1 MKRYERGVQ
10 RLMRAAWS
18 MNAAVLLVAPVVGQ
32 EPERP
37 VGSPAVVPASNRPTE
52 QPGATAPSLPSTQ
65 PNPNAPNPTG
75 NPPAVKPTSPAAATP
90 AVTAPLP
97 AAQPAL
103 RIPGTIELARLVDLC
118 AARLGISIDYDAA
131 ALKQTVTWRTPGT
144 ATDLQVWEAT
154 NRLLAQRTFTTVRMS
169 GSDGYTVVKLDE
181 AAKSAMCEPQASIR
195 ELAEQVKSGVTKPRP
210 GFRCIAIR
218 LEHLSSRDALEIVK
232 PALRAQGSLA
242 GTVALS
248 TGVIQIADL
257 SPRLDDAIMLLAAA
271 DIPENATVIEEITL
285 QYIAPKQAMEQ
296 LTALQGKRDTIAGE
310 KLVGDVLTASNGT
323 SLTLVAPRRLLPQW
337 KTLIGQIDKREPVQ
351 TITYTPRLFAVRDVA
366 TLITQIIGS
375 PSGVGGGGAGA
386 STPGVDERFKMIVE
400 EPTASLIITAT
411 NSQHERIGELITRLD
426 SVPMEARRPVRTFVV
441 RNRPVGELIEV
452 LDRMIRAGV
461 LESSLAEGDQGAA
474 SGGALTAP
482 AATSGVGT
490 SGINPAAL
498 PVGANPTNTFTMPN
512 GQRSGTAPLLQSPAK
527 TAPITRTESRI
538 SDSAISLT
546 ADESTSTIIAI
557 GESRLLDQL
566 AALVKQLD
574 VRQPQVMLE
583 VMLVSL
589 SESDSVQLGL
599 QLEKLNVD
607 GSITSR
613 LTTLFG
619 LATAASAG
627 VSGTVISPGDFSVIA
642 RAVQTVSAGRTGSFP
657 SVLVSNN
664 QRASFNGVTQQPF
677 ASSFTAGNSS
687 TPTTTF
693 GGTLDAGTQI
703 SVRPQIA
710 EGDQLLLEY
719 NVSISS
725 FVGAGTGT
733 LPPARQVNSV
743 TSQATIP
750 DGYAVIVGGLEVNTE
765 GTNATQVPMLGSI
778 PIIGNAFKDQSITSS
793 KTRFLVFIRANVIRG
808 TTMEGLRHV
817 SKEQLKS
824 VKVPSGWPDNEP
836 QLIR

>member
-1 MKRYERGVQ
+1 MGL
-10 RLMRAAWS
+10 RLALHVP
-18 MNAAVLLVAPVVGQ
+18 VLLITFTAAAQ

-37 VGSPAVVPASNRPTE
+37 VGTPAAPPSQSSP
-52 QPGATAPSLPSTQ
+52 
-65 PNPNAPNPTG
+65 PNAPVQPGSGSSVKAVAPNSNNQPTT
-75 NPPAVKPTSPAAATP
+75 PTP
-90 AVTAPLP
+90 TASTSTST
-97 AAQPAL
+97 QPAL

-118 AARLGISIDYDAA
+118 AARLGISIDYDPA

-144 ATDLQVWEAT
+144 ASDLQVWESA
-154 NRLLAQRTFTTVRMS
+154 NRLLAQRGLTTVRPA

-181 AAKSAMCEPQASIR
+181 APKSAQCEPQASIR
-195 ELAEQVKSGVTKPRP
+195 DLAEQVRAGVSKPRP
-210 GFRCIAIR
+210 GFRCITVR
-218 LEHLSSRDALEIVK
+218 LDHLSSRDALEIVK
-232 PALRAQGSLA
+232 PALRTQGA
-242 GTVALS
+242 NAVTVALT

-257 SPRLDDAIMLLAAA
+257 SVRLDDAVALLSAA
-271 DIPENATVIEEITL
+271 DIPDNATVIEEIAL
-285 QYIAPKQAMEQ
+285 QFTAPKQAMEQ
-296 LTALQGKRDTIAGE
+296 LAALQGKRDSVAGE

-323 SLTLVAPRRLLPQW
+323 SLTIVAPRRLVAQW
-337 KTLIGQIDKREPVQ
+337 KSLIAQIDKREPVQ
-351 TITYTPRLFAVRDVA
+351 TVTYTPRLFSVRDVA
-366 TLITQIIGS
+366 ALISQIIGA
-375 PSGVGGGGAGA
+375 PTAGGPAPGAGA
-386 STPGVDERFKMIVE
+386 FGPDDRFRLIVE
-400 EPTASLIITAT
+400 EPTASLIVTAT
-411 NSQHERIGELITRLD
+411 TTQHERIGELINRLD
-426 SVPMEARRPVRTFVV
+426 SVPMEARRPIRTFVV

-461 LESSLAEGDQGAA
+461 LESAQEDRERT
-474 SGGALTAP
+474 SGNAFAVP
-482 AATSGVGT
+482 AATSGSGT
-490 SGINPAAL
+490 SGINPASL
-498 PVGANPTNTFTMPN
+498 PAGANPTNTFSMT
-512 GQRSGTAPLLQSPAK
+512 GGTRSGTSPLLQSPARA
-527 TAPITRTESRI
+527 TQSVRAESRT
-538 SDSAISLT
+538 SDSLISLT
-546 ADESTSTIIAI
+546 ADEATSTIIAI

-566 AALVKQLD
+566 ATLVKQLD

-583 VMLVSL
+583 VLLVSL
-589 SESDSVQLGL
+589 SETDSVQLGL

-627 VSGTVISPGDFSVIA
+627 VSGTVISPGDFSIIA
-642 RAVQTVSAGRTGSFP
+642 RAVQNVSDGRTGSFP

-743 TSQATIP
+743 SSQATIP
-750 DGYAVIVGGLEVNTE
+750 DGYAVIVGGLEVKTE
-765 GTNATQVPMLGSI
+765 GTSATQVPLLGSI
-778 PIIGNAFKDQSITSS
+778 PLIGNAFKDQSMTSS
-793 KTRFLVFIRANVIRG
+793 KTRFLVFIRANVMRG

-817 SKEQLKS
+817 SQQQLNS
-824 VKVPSGWPDNEP
+824 VKVPSGWPENEP